1 MATISYYD
9 SSSISVLFSSFN
21 NNNNN
26 RYSNYNFT
34 SDMLGINYS
43 DYATLRNGSY
53 GKLLKAY
60 YATENSDV
68 SSLVN
73 NSTTSKDSSKTLGLI
88 ESDADKLK
96 EAADAL
102 LEKGRKSVFEKKSV
116 TETDGTVSEKYDVD
130 AIYSAVDKFVKNY
143 NEVVDSTA
151 ESNTTSIA
159 NSSKRLLDLTTVNQR
174 LLSKVGIT
182 VDEDLHLV
190 VDEKKFKEADMGVVK
205 SIFGSTG
212 GYGYS
217 ASAQASMISYHAQY
231 QASKSNTYGNNGG
244 YTYNY
249 STGELY
255 NTYI

>member
-1 MATISYYD
+1 
-9 SSSISVLFSSFN
+9 
-21 NNNNN
+21 
-26 RYSNYNFT
+26 
-34 SDMLGINYS
+34 MLS
-43 DYATLRNGSY
+43 MP
-53 GKLLKAY
+53 
-60 YATENSDV
+60 
-68 SSLVN
+68 
-73 NSTTSKDSSKTLGLI
+73 
-88 ESDADKLK
+88 
-96 EAADAL
+96 
-102 LEKGRKSVFEKKSV
+102 
-116 TETDGTVSEKYDVD
+116 
-130 AIYSAVDKFVKNY
+130 
-143 NEVVDSTA
+143 
-151 ESNTTSIA
+151 

>member
-143 NEVVDSTA
+143 NEVGKTY
-151 ESNTTSIA
+151 
-159 NSSKRLLDLTTVNQR
+159 SKNIYM
-174 LLSKVGIT
+174 KG
-182 VDEDLHLV
+182 
-190 VDEKKFKEADMGVVK
+190 KF
-205 SIFGSTG
+205 
-212 GYGYS
+212 
-217 ASAQASMISYHAQY
+217 
-231 QASKSNTYGNNGG
+231 
-244 YTYNY
+244 
-249 STGELY
+249 L
-255 NTYI
+255 